1 MSDPTEY
8 DPNSKDLTDDPNFPA
23 PKCGVCGVPWA
34 DHMGIM
40 GVCLWNKALK
50 EDLVNLGK
58 DNAQLYKDGFPY
70 GLLDKAVQEI
80 ELLRKERDA
89 ALAVVDEFISDTA
102 VNNETPIH
110 ECEFVTDPE
119 KGKCD
124 SCEAWGNYVGLF
136 CSNEDEEETQ

>member
-50 EDLVNLGK
+50 EDLK
-58 DNAQLYKDGFPY
+58 DSLEAHDEMRLEIAQLT
-70 GLLDKAVQEI
+70 
-80 ELLRKERDA
+80 KERDA
-89 ALAVVDEFISDTA
+89 ARRLASRLLTA
-102 VNNETPIH
+102 
-110 ECEFVTDPE
+110 DGSL
-119 KGKCD
+119 GKAKE
-124 SCEAWGNYVGLF
+124 EALSIGWDCF
-136 CSNEDEEETQ
+136 KEESK